1 MKESMDTL
9 IYREMSVRFERLAE
23 VAFDKDEL
31 PPYVFKLTPAQQREV
46 EKEKAMKELA
56 QRYVG
61 GM

>member
-9 IYREMSVRFERLAE
+9 IYREMSTMFDELATA
-23 VAFDKDEL
+23 AFDKDEL